1 MMEIFQNSYVHIIL
15 SSIAVYLFIILAIR
29 LFGKKELSQLS
40 VYDLVFILLISN
52 AVQNAM
58 TGSDS
63 TLLGGLVAA
72 ASLFV
77 INYIIK
83 QLQFRFPIFGKAI
96 QGEALM
102 LVFKGEILPAHLN
115 KARIT
120 KDELM
125 EAVREHGI
133 ASVSEVD
140 LAVLEVDGNISILS
154 TGNCKKT
161 TRRRKAHKIV
171 SKQQ

>member
-1 MMEIFQNSYVHIIL
+1 MAIRV
-15 SSIAVYLFIILAIR
+15 LAIR
-29 LFGKKELSQLS
+29 LFGKKELTQLS

-58 TGSDS
+58 VGADS

-77 INYIIK
+77 LNFIIK
-83 QLQFRFPIFGKAI
+83 QLQFRFPMFGKAI

-102 LVFKGEILPAHLN
+102 LVFKGEIMTAHLK

-125 EAVREHGI
+125 EVIREHGV

-154 TGNCKKT
+154 TDNCRKMP
-161 TRRRKAHKIV
+161 RRRKAHKIV